1 MTLRHVSAAAAFA
14 VAVALPSHGD
24 MADFKTGPLI
34 KQYGPVAVVPGA
46 EPLEKNAVFAVAF
59 DVSQSG
65 EKDAVNRGFE
75 SAARFLNMHSAAGV
89 PTENLKLAIVVH
101 GAAVQDLTN
110 DTVYGGSN
118 KNAELVKLLLANGVT
133 VQVCGQSAAFRG
145 VRAEDLLPGVKM
157 ALSAMTAHALLQQQ
171 GYTINPF

>member
-1 MTLRHVSAAAAFA
+1 MILRQVFAAAALA
-14 VAVALPSHGD
+14 VAVASPSFSD
-24 MADFKTGPLI
+24 AADFKTGPLI

-46 EPLEKNAVFAVAF
+46 EPLAKNTVFAVAF
-59 DVSQSG
+59 DVIQSG

-89 PTENLKLAIVVH
+89 PAESMKLAIVVH

-118 KNAELVKLLLANGVT
+118 KNAELIRLLLANGVS
-133 VQVCGQSAAFRG
+133 VQVCGQSATFRG

-171 GYTINPF
+171 GYSINPF